1 VFAKGIESTR
11 DRKGHHSDGSFGD
24 NWSTVRRSLVGWKL
38 GSRIGLDRR
47 LLRRRGRH
55 PRPQR
60 VSPDYSNHLTDVPCP
75 LPGGLNL
82 LLTNHAYD
90 DLGLRMFG
98 VLLFSLGIIASGMI
112 VNKASRV
119 YTVTLFVRG
128 FIIAALFVLYSQYGD
143 PALLAINLVVIV
155 GWALTFLSW
164 RKDKAEERR

>member
-1 VFAKGIESTR
+1 MGGRLLPKRARRRLVPPAQFQIISGDPMTL
-11 DRKGHHSDGSFGD
+11 GFTHH
-24 NWSTVRRSLVGWKL
+24 LVGDTL
-38 GSRIGLDRR
+38 PVGVALMFV
-47 LLRRRGRH
+47 
-55 PRPQR
+55 PQM
-60 VSPDYSNHLTDVPCP
+60 TM
-75 LPGGLNL
+75 NL
-82 LLTNHAYD
+82 LLTNNAYD

-164 RKDKAEERR
+164 RKDKAEERG

>member
-1 VFAKGIESTR
+1 M
-11 DRKGHHSDGSFGD
+11 
-24 NWSTVRRSLVGWKL
+24 NY
-38 GSRIGLDRR
+38 
-47 LLRRRGRH
+47 RGRGSVCITSSAT
-55 PRPQR
+55 R
-60 VSPDYSNHLTDVPCP
+60 VALMFVAQMTM
-75 LPGGLNL
+75 NL

-98 VLLFSLGIIASGMI
+98 VLLSSLGIIASGMI

-143 PALLAINLVVIV
+143 PALLVIDLVVTV

-164 RKDKAEERR
+164 RKDKAEERG

>member
-1 VFAKGIESTR
+1 MNAISTTIGDDTSAKRHELPRTR
-11 DRKGHHSDGSFGD
+11 LSLYY
-24 NWSTVRRSLVGWKL
+24 LVGYTL
-38 GSRIGLDRR
+38 PVGVALMFV
-47 LLRRRGRH
+47 
-55 PRPQR
+55 PQ
-60 VSPDYSNHLTDVPCP
+60 TTM
-75 LPGGLNL
+75 NL

-98 VLLFSLGIIASGMI
+98 VLLFSLGIIAYGMI

-143 PALLAINLVVIV
+143 PALLAISLVVIV

-164 RKDKAEERR
+164 RKDKAEERG

>member
-1 VFAKGIESTR
+1 MNAISTTIGDDTSAKSHELPRTR
-11 DRKGHHSDGSFGD
+11 LSLYY
-24 NWSTVRRSLVGWKL
+24 LVGYTL
-38 GSRIGLDRR
+38 PVGVALMFV
-47 LLRRRGRH
+47 
-55 PRPQR
+55 PQM
-60 VSPDYSNHLTDVPCP
+60 TM
-75 LPGGLNL
+75 NL

-98 VLLFSLGIIASGMI
+98 VLLFSLGIIAYGMI

-143 PALLAINLVVIV
+143 PALLAISLVVIV

-164 RKDKAEERR
+164 RKDKAEERG

>member
-1 VFAKGIESTR
+1 MTKLSQRRKAMSTISTTIGNDTSAESHELPRTR
-11 DRKGHHSDGSFGD
+11 LSLYY
-24 NWSTVRRSLVGWKL
+24 LVGYTL
-38 GSRIGLDRR
+38 PVGVALMFV
-47 LLRRRGRH
+47 
-55 PRPQR
+55 PQM
-60 VSPDYSNHLTDVPCP
+60 TM
-75 LPGGLNL
+75 NL
-82 LLTNHAYD
+82 LLTNHVYD
-90 DLGLRMFG
+90 ELGLRMFG

-164 RKDKAEERR
+164 RKDKSEERG

>member
-1 VFAKGIESTR
+1 MSAISATIGNDTSAESRELPRTR
-11 DRKGHHSDGSFGD
+11 L
-24 NWSTVRRSLVGWKL
+24 SLYYLIGYTLPVGVAL
-38 GSRIGLDRR
+38 MFV
-47 LLRRRGRH
+47 
-55 PRPQR
+55 PQM
-60 VSPDYSNHLTDVPCP
+60 TM
-75 LPGGLNL
+75 NL

-164 RKDKAEERR
+164 RKDKAEERG

>member
-1 VFAKGIESTR
+1 MTKLSQRRKAMSAISTTIGNDTSAESHELPRTR
-11 DRKGHHSDGSFGD
+11 LSLYY
-24 NWSTVRRSLVGWKL
+24 LVGYTL
-38 GSRIGLDRR
+38 PVGVALMFV
-47 LLRRRGRH
+47 
-55 PRPQR
+55 PQM
-60 VSPDYSNHLTDVPCP
+60 TM
-75 LPGGLNL
+75 NL
-82 LLTNHAYD
+82 LLTNNAYD

-164 RKDKAEERR
+164 RKDKAEERG

>member
-1 VFAKGIESTR
+1 MNAISTTIGDDTSAKRHELPRTR
-11 DRKGHHSDGSFGD
+11 LSLYY
-24 NWSTVRRSLVGWKL
+24 LVGYTL
-38 GSRIGLDRR
+38 PVGVALMFVPQMTMS
-47 LLRRRGRH
+47 LLF
-55 PRPQR
+55 
-60 VSPDYSNHLTDVPCP
+60 
-75 LPGGLNL
+75 
-82 LLTNHAYD
+82 TNHAYD

-164 RKDKAEERR
+164 RKDKAEERG

>member
-1 VFAKGIESTR
+1 MNAISTTIGDDTSAKRRELPRTR
-11 DRKGHHSDGSFGD
+11 LSLYY
-24 NWSTVRRSLVGWKL
+24 LVGYTL
-38 GSRIGLDRR
+38 PVGVALMFVPQMTMS
-47 LLRRRGRH
+47 LLF
-55 PRPQR
+55 
-60 VSPDYSNHLTDVPCP
+60 
-75 LPGGLNL
+75 
-82 LLTNHAYD
+82 TNHAYD

-164 RKDKAEERR
+164 RKDKAEERG

>member
-1 VFAKGIESTR
+1 LYY
-11 DRKGHHSDGSFGD
+11 
-24 NWSTVRRSLVGWKL
+24 LVGYTL
-38 GSRIGLDRR
+38 PVGVALMF
-47 LLRRRGRH
+47 
-55 PRPQR
+55 
-60 VSPDYSNHLTDVPCP
+60 VPKMTM
-75 LPGGLNL
+75 NL

-143 PALLAINLVVIV
+143 PALLAISLVVIV

-164 RKDKAEERR
+164 RKDKAEERG